1 MVAGFDV
8 SEVVSTDL
16 LERRWDRSVDHEV
29 VEGAVPISLGPFEV
43 LTLRMR

>member
-1 MVAGFDV
+1 V

-16 LERRWDRSVDHEV
+16 LERRWDRSVHYEAE
-29 VEGAVPISLGPFEV
+29 EGAVSILLRPFEV